1 MAINRIEDGDKHD
14 RTPCFIGHQPTR
26 GLFRDDFAA
35 RENGF
40 IPTPTYPVTK
50 SAPARML
57 CGTGG
62 DDSIML
68 EAIMLL
74 LGLAACALIL
84 IAFCG
89 LDVFRIRSRW
99 R

>member
-1 MAINRIEDGDKHD
+1 VGKVLAV
-14 RTPCFIGHQPTR
+14 CFGTTSLPW
-26 GLFRDDFAA
+26 
-35 RENGF
+35 ENGF
-40 IPTPTYPVTK
+40 VPTPTYPVTK
-50 SAPARML
+50 PAPARML

-62 DDSIML
+62 DDSTML

-84 IAFCG
+84 IAFWG

-99 R
+99 H

>member
-1 MAINRIEDGDKHD
+1 M
-14 RTPCFIGHQPTR
+14 
-26 GLFRDDFAA
+26 
-35 RENGF
+35 
-40 IPTPTYPVTK
+40 PTYPVSK

-84 IAFCG
+84 IAFWG
-89 LDVFRIRSRW
+89 LDLLGMRRR
-99 R
+99 RG

>member
-14 RTPCFIGHQPTR
+14 RTPCFIGDQPTR

-40 IPTPTYPVTK
+40 IPMPIYPVTK
-50 SAPARML
+50 SAPAGML

-74 LGLAACALIL
+74 LSVAACALIL
-84 IAFCG
+84 IAFWG
-89 LDVFRIRSRW
+89 LDVSGIRSRW
-99 R
+99 H

>member
-1 MAINRIEDGDKHD
+1 
-14 RTPCFIGHQPTR
+14 
-26 GLFRDDFAA
+26 
-35 RENGF
+35 
-40 IPTPTYPVTK
+40 
-50 SAPARML
+50 ML

-84 IAFCG
+84 IAFWG
-89 LDVFRIRSRW
+89 LDVLGMRTHGRD
-99 R
+99 

>member
-1 MAINRIEDGDKHD
+1 VFYRGE
-14 RTPCFIGHQPTR
+14 PTG
-26 GLFRDDFAA
+26 GLFQDDFTT

-40 IPTPTYPVTK
+40 ITTPTYSVTK
-50 SAPARML
+50 SAPAGML

-84 IAFCG
+84 IAFWG
-89 LDVFRIRSRW
+89 LDVRGIRSRW
-99 R
+99 H

>member
-1 MAINRIEDGDKHD
+1 
-14 RTPCFIGHQPTR
+14 
-26 GLFRDDFAA
+26 LFRDDFAT

-40 IPTPTYPVTK
+40 VPTPIYSMTK
-50 SAPARML
+50 SAPAGML

-68 EAIMLL
+68 ESITLL

-84 IAFCG
+84 IAFWG
-89 LDVFRIRSRW
+89 LDVLGMRSR
-99 R
+99 RRH

>member
-1 MAINRIEDGDKHD
+1 VFYRGASV
-14 RTPCFIGHQPTR
+14 PVVCFGTTSLP
-26 GLFRDDFAA
+26 L
-35 RENGF
+35 ENGF
-40 IPTPTYPVTK
+40 ILTPTYPVTK
-50 SAPARML
+50 SAPVGML

-84 IAFCG
+84 IAFWG

-99 R
+99 H